1 MEFKCIT
8 DVIKELVNSLNTYRD
23 AYYNR
28 NESLISDKEYDM
40 LFDELVR
47 LEQEQGLILANS
59 PTQTVGYEVVSQLK
73 KVTHNHP
80 LLSLGKTTEIKEF
93 YDYFNDLPML
103 LMAKMDGL
111 TCSLLYRD
119 GKLVR
124 AESRGDGET
133 GEDITHN
140 AKVFINLPLE
150 IPFKG
155 EMIIDGECIITRNDF
170 EAINAPLV
178 EKAEQ
183 EATAAGLTGKD
194 FNEYVRK
201 HSYANPRNLV
211 SGSVRQLD
219 SGVAAKRNIRFIGWK
234 LYSVKNPDGTSYGIK
249 KHTEGLTHLEKCGFE
264 VVPHISNDKKFA
276 NDKAAELYYKI
287 NIEKLRRSCGL
298 LNYPI
303 DGMVGMFDDIEYG
316 NNLGRTGHHPRH
328 SLAFKFYQE
337 YVKTVLRDI
346 EWSPSRTGLIN
357 PVAIFDA
364 IEIDGTTVSRAT
376 LNNVS
381 IIEELKLGIGDTIGV
396 IKANQIIPNVTK
408 NLTESNTYQIP
419 KTCPCCGS
427 PTIIKAD
434 NERKMLYCSNA
445 HCPAVMHDRI
455 ANFATRDAINIVGVS
470 EKRLN
475 ILMELGFVTDFE
487 SLYKLKEH
495 RAELINLRGFGES
508 STDALLKA
516 IEESKNC
523 KLQNVLVA
531 IGMPGIG
538 KSAAKTI
545 ANYCSKNTNGNV
557 FDTFL
562 QFAKSNHDWSALPE
576 IGEGTSNGI
585 NQYVID
591 NIDQIEPLLH
601 ILNVEQPT
609 KNDNGELAGKTFC
622 ITGKLVSFPNRD
634 ALVADIESKSGIVVS
649 SVTAKTNY
657 LITNDKTSGSSKN
670 KAAEKYGTKIIT
682 EIEYINGNL

>member
-1 MEFKCIT
+1 MI
-8 DVIKELVNSLNTYRD
+8 IKTNRIIELVSLLNKYRD
-23 AYYNR
+23 AYYNN
-28 NESLISDKEYDM
+28 NESLVSDKEYDM
-40 LFDELVR
+40 LFDELVK

-80 LLSLGKTTEIKEF
+80 LLSLGKTTEIQEF
-93 YDYFNDLPML
+93 YDYFKGLPML

-111 TCSLLYRD
+111 TCSLLYKD

-140 AKVFINLPLE
+140 AKVIVNLPLE

-155 EMIIDGECIITRNDF
+155 EMIIDGECIITRHDF
-170 EAINAPLV
+170 ERINKPLV
-178 EKAEQ
+178 EKAEK

-194 FNEYVRK
+194 FKEYVRK

-234 LYSVKNPDGTSYGIK
+234 LHSMKNPDGTPYGVD
-249 KHTEGLTHLEKCGFE
+249 KHTHGLIHLEKCGFE
-264 VVPHISNDKKFA
+264 VVSNITMIDNSVSDYENAIESIK
-276 NDKAAELYYKI
+276 NDC
-287 NIEKLRRSCGL
+287 EK

-337 YVKTVLRDI
+337 DVETTLRDI

-495 RAELINLRGFGES
+495 RTELINLRGFGES

>member
-1 MEFKCIT
+1 MNCMYVTNRI
-8 DVIKELVNSLNTYRD
+8 IELVSHLNEYRD

-28 NESLISDKEYDM
+28 NESLVSDKEYDM
-40 LFDELVR
+40 LFDELVK

-59 PTQTVGYEVVSQLK
+59 PTQTVGYEVVSQLQ

-80 LLSLGKTTEIKEF
+80 LLSLDKTTKIQDF
-93 YDYFNDLPML
+93 YDYFKGLPML

-111 TCSLLYRD
+111 TCSLLYKN

-140 AKVFINLPLE
+140 AKVIVNLPLE

-155 EMIIDGECIITRNDF
+155 EMIIDGECIITHHDF
-170 EAINAPLV
+170 EKINKPLV

-183 EATAAGLTGKD
+183 EATVAGLADKD
-194 FNEYVRK
+194 FKEYVRK
-201 HSYANPRNLV
+201 HSYANPRSLV

-234 LYSVKNPDGTSYGIK
+234 LHSMKNMDGTPYVVK
-249 KHTEGLTHLEKCGFE
+249 THTEGLVLLEKCGFE
-264 VVPHISNDKKFA
+264 VVSNITMIDKSVPDYEDA
-276 NDKAAELYYKI
+276 IESIKI
-287 NIEKLRRSCGL
+287 DCEK

-303 DGMVGMFDDIEYG
+303 DGMVGIFDDVKYG
-316 NNLGRTGHHPRH
+316 LSLGRTGHHPRH

-337 YVKTVLRDI
+337 DTETILRDI

-357 PVAIFDA
+357 PVAIFDPVV
-364 IEIDGTTVSRAT
+364 IDGTTVGRAS

-381 IIEELKLGIGDTIGV
+381 VIEELQLGVGDTITV
-396 IKANQIIPNVTK
+396 IKANQIIPYITK
-408 NLTESNTYQIP
+408 NLTKSNTYQIP
-419 KTCPCCGS
+419 KICPCCGS

-455 ANFATRDAINIVGVS
+455 ANFVTRDAINIVGVS

-475 ILMELGFVTDFE
+475 TLMELGFVTDFE

-495 RAELINLRGFGES
+495 RAELINLHGFGES

-516 IEESKNC
+516 IEESRNC

-538 KSAAKTI
+538 KTTAKTI
-545 ANYCSKNTNGNV
+545 ANYCTKNSNGNV
-557 FDTFL
+557 FDVFL
-562 QFAKSNHDWSALPE
+562 RYAMTNHDWSSIAE

-585 NQYVID
+585 NRYVND
-591 NIDQIEPLLH
+591 NYDQIEPLLR
-601 ILNVEQPT
+601 ILNVERNT
-609 KNDNGELAGKTFC
+609 ENDGGVLAGKTIC

-634 ALVADIESKSGIVVS
+634 ALIVDIEDKGGIVVS

-657 LITNDKTSGSSKN
+657 LITNDKNSGSSKN
-670 KAAEKYGTKIIT
+670 KAAEKYGTKVIT
-682 EIEYINGNL
+682 EIEYINWNL

>member
-1 MEFKCIT
+1 MNFMYVTKRI
-8 DVIKELVNSLNTYRD
+8 IELVSLLNEYRD

-28 NESLISDKEYDM
+28 NESLVSDKEYDM
-40 LFDELVR
+40 LFDELVK
-47 LEQEQGLILANS
+47 LEQQQGLILANS
-59 PTQTVGYEVVSQLK
+59 PTQTVGYNVVSQLK

-80 LLSLGKTTEIKEF
+80 LLSLGKTTEIQEF
-93 YDYFNDLPML
+93 YDYFKGLPML

-140 AKVFINLPLE
+140 AKVIVNLPLE

-155 EMIIDGECIITRNDF
+155 EMIIDGECIITRHDF
-170 EAINAPLV
+170 EKINKPLV
-178 EKAEQ
+178 EKAEK
-183 EATAAGLTGKD
+183 EATAAGLTGKE
-194 FNEYVRK
+194 FKEYVRK

-234 LYSVKNPDGTSYGIK
+234 LHSMKNPDGTPYGVD
-249 KHTEGLTHLEKCGFE
+249 KHTHGLIHLEKCGFE
-264 VVPHISNDKKFA
+264 VVSNITMIDNSVSDYEDAMEFIKR
-276 NDKAAELYYKI
+276 DCEKA
-287 NIEKLRRSCGL
+287 
-298 LNYPI
+298 NYPI
-303 DGMVGMFDDIEYG
+303 DGMVGIFDDIEYG

-337 YVKTVLRDI
+337 DVETTLRDI
-346 EWSPSRTGLIN
+346 EWSPSRTSVIN

-364 IEIDGTTVSRAT
+364 VEIDGTTVSRAT

-381 IIEELKLGIGDTIGV
+381 IIEELKLGIGDTIAV

-408 NLTESNTYQIP
+408 NLTQSNTYQIP

-427 PTIIKAD
+427 PTVIRAD
-434 NERKMLYCSNA
+434 NERKMLYCTNA

-475 ILMELGFVTDFE
+475 TLMDLGFVTDFE
-487 SLYKLKEH
+487 SLYRLKEH
-495 RAELINLRGFGES
+495 REELIDLRGFGES

-516 IEESKNC
+516 IEESRNC

-538 KSAAKTI
+538 KAAAKTI

-585 NQYVID
+585 NQYVIE

-609 KNDNGELAGKTFC
+609 KNDNGALAGKTFC

-670 KAAEKYGTKIIT
+670 KAAEKHGTKIIT

>member
-1 MEFKCIT
+1 MI
-8 DVIKELVNSLNTYRD
+8 IKTNRIIELVSLLNKYRD
-23 AYYNR
+23 AYYND
-28 NESLISDKEYDM
+28 NESLVSDKEYDN
-40 LFDELVR
+40 LFDELMK

-80 LLSLGKTTEIKEF
+80 LLSLGKTTEIQEF
-93 YDYFNDLPML
+93 YDYFKGLPML

-140 AKVFINLPLE
+140 AKVIVNLPLE

-155 EMIIDGECIITRNDF
+155 EMIIDGECIITRHDF
-170 EAINAPLV
+170 EKINKPLV
-178 EKAEQ
+178 EKAEK
-183 EATAAGLTGKD
+183 EATAAGLTGKE
-194 FNEYVRK
+194 FKEYVRK

-234 LYSVKNPDGTSYGIK
+234 LHSMKNPDGTPYGVD
-249 KHTEGLTHLEKCGFE
+249 KHTHGLIHLEKCGFE
-264 VVPHISNDKKFA
+264 VVSNITMIDNSVA
-276 NDKAAELYYKI
+276 DYEDA
-287 NIEKLRRSCGL
+287 IESIKRDCEK

-303 DGMVGMFDDIEYG
+303 DGMVGIFDDIEYG
-316 NNLGRTGHHPRH
+316 DNLGRTGHHPRY

-337 YVKTVLRDI
+337 DVETTLRDI
-346 EWSPSRTGLIN
+346 EWSPSRTSVIN

-364 IEIDGTTVSRAT
+364 VEIEGTTVSRAT

-381 IIEELKLGIGDTIGV
+381 IIEELKLGIGDTIAV

-408 NLTESNTYQIP
+408 NLTQSNTYQIP

-427 PTIIKAD
+427 PTVIRAD
-434 NERKMLYCSNA
+434 NERKMLYCTNA

-475 ILMELGFVTDFE
+475 TLMDLGFVTDFE

-495 RAELINLRGFGES
+495 RAELIDLRGFGES

-516 IEESKNC
+516 IEESRNC

-538 KSAAKTI
+538 KAAAKTI

-585 NQYVID
+585 NQYVIE

-609 KNDNGELAGKTFC
+609 KNDNGALAGKTFC

-670 KAAEKYGTKIIT
+670 KAAEKHGTKIIT

>member
-1 MEFKCIT
+1 MNFMYVTNRI
-8 DVIKELVNSLNTYRD
+8 IELVSLLNEYRD

-28 NESLISDKEYDM
+28 NESLVSDKEYDM
-40 LFDELVR
+40 LFDELVK

-80 LLSLGKTTEIKEF
+80 LLSLGKTTEIQEF
-93 YDYFNDLPML
+93 YDYFKGLPML

-111 TCSLLYRD
+111 TCSLLYKD

-140 AKVFINLPLE
+140 AKVIVNLPLE

-155 EMIIDGECIITRNDF
+155 EMIIDGECIITRHDF
-170 EAINAPLV
+170 ERINKPLV
-178 EKAEQ
+178 EKAEK

-194 FNEYVRK
+194 FKEYVRK

-234 LYSVKNPDGTSYGIK
+234 LHSMKNPDGTPYGVD
-249 KHTEGLTHLEKCGFE
+249 KHTHGLIHLEKCGFE
-264 VVPHISNDKKFA
+264 VVSNITMIDNSVADYADAMEFIKR
-276 NDKAAELYYKI
+276 DC
-287 NIEKLRRSCGL
+287 EK

-303 DGMVGMFDDIEYG
+303 DGMVGIFDDIEYG

-328 SLAFKFYQE
+328 SIAFKFYQE
-337 YVKTVLRDI
+337 DVKTTLRDI
-346 EWSPSRTGLIN
+346 EWSPSRTSVIN

-364 IEIDGTTVSRAT
+364 VEIDGTTVSRAT

-381 IIEELKLGIGDTIGV
+381 IIEELKLGIGDTIAV

-408 NLTESNTYQIP
+408 NLTQSNTYQIP

-427 PTIIKAD
+427 PTVIRAD
-434 NERKMLYCSNA
+434 NERKMLYCTNA

-475 ILMELGFVTDFE
+475 TLMELGFVTDFE

-495 RAELINLRGFGES
+495 RAELIDLRGFGES

-516 IEESKNC
+516 IEESRNC

-538 KSAAKTI
+538 KAAAKTI

-591 NIDQIEPLLH
+591 NIDQIEPLLY

-609 KNDNGELAGKTFC
+609 KNDNGSLAGKTFC

-670 KAAEKYGTKIIT
+670 KAAEKHGTKIIT

>member
-1 MEFKCIT
+1 MIFKTNRI
-8 DVIKELVNSLNTYRD
+8 IELVSLLNEYRD

-28 NESLISDKEYDM
+28 NESLVSDKEYDI
-40 LFDELVR
+40 LFDELMK

-80 LLSLGKTTEIKEF
+80 LLSLGKTTEIQEF
-93 YDYFNDLPML
+93 YDYFKGLPML

-140 AKVFINLPLE
+140 AKVIVNLPLE

-155 EMIIDGECIITRNDF
+155 EMIIDGECIITRHDF
-170 EAINAPLV
+170 ERINKPLV
-178 EKAEQ
+178 EKAEK

-194 FNEYVRK
+194 FKEYVRK

-234 LYSVKNPDGTSYGIK
+234 LHSMKNPDGTPYRVD
-249 KHTEGLTHLEKCGFE
+249 KHTHGLIHLEKCGFE
-264 VVPHISNDKKFA
+264 VVSNITMIDNSVADYENAIESIK
-276 NDKAAELYYKI
+276 NDC
-287 NIEKLRRSCGL
+287 EK

-303 DGMVGMFDDIEYG
+303 DGMVGIFDDIEYG

-337 YVKTVLRDI
+337 DVETTLRDI

-495 RAELINLRGFGES
+495 RAEIINLRGFGES

-670 KAAEKYGTKIIT
+670 KAAEKHGTKIIT

>member
-1 MEFKCIT
+1 MI
-8 DVIKELVNSLNTYRD
+8 IKTNRIIELVSLLNEYRD

-28 NESLISDKEYDM
+28 NESLVSDKEYDM
-40 LFDELVR
+40 LFDELVK

-80 LLSLGKTTEIKEF
+80 LLSLGKTTEIQEF
-93 YDYFNDLPML
+93 YDYFKGLPML

-140 AKVFINLPLE
+140 AKVIVNLPLE

-155 EMIIDGECIITRNDF
+155 EMIIDGECIITRHDF
-170 EAINAPLV
+170 ERINKPLV
-178 EKAEQ
+178 EKAEK
-183 EATAAGLTGKD
+183 EATAAGLTGKE
-194 FNEYVRK
+194 FKEYVRK

-234 LYSVKNPDGTSYGIK
+234 LHSMKNPDGTPYGVD
-249 KHTEGLTHLEKCGFE
+249 KHTHGLIHLEKCGFE
-264 VVPHISNDKKFA
+264 VVSNITMIDNSVSDYENAIESIK
-276 NDKAAELYYKI
+276 NDC
-287 NIEKLRRSCGL
+287 EK

-337 YVKTVLRDI
+337 DVETTLRDI

-427 PTIIKAD
+427 TTIIKAD

-475 ILMELGFVTDFE
+475 ILMELGFITDFE

-516 IEESKNC
+516 IEESRNC

-557 FDTFL
+557 FDTVL

-609 KNDNGELAGKTFC
+609 KNDNGALAGKTFC

-670 KAAEKYGTKIIT
+670 KAAEKHGTKIIT